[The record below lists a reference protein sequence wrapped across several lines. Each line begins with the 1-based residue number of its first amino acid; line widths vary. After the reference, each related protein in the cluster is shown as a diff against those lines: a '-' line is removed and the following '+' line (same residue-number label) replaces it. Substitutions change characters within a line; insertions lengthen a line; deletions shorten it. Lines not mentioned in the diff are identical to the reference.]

1 MAPHPIR
8 PSRALC
14 LALLPFLCLAALP
27 AAARD
32 LHPHIEQLPNGLTVM
47 ILEDHAQPLVSTQ
60 MVYRVGG
67 RTENA
72 GETGLAHFVEH
83 MAYRASEN
91 FPDTDVVSRIY
102 AAGGEWHGYTWIDET
117 AFFATVPADRL
128 DLLLAIE
135 ADRMARLLIP
145 AAEMEAERGAVLTE
159 LHSYENDPASRLND
173 AVIAASFVEH
183 PYRNNVIGW
192 ETDVQ
197 RISRDDIVAFYRLH
211 YVPANAVLAVV
222 GDVDGARAMEL
233 IHQHFDGIPSGAR
246 TPLPR
251 SIEPPQLGERRVEL
265 QGGGKQS
272 WFQISYRAPAASD
285 PDYPAFLL
293 LQAVLSGSDGASFR
307 QDEEPIAAR
316 PGTRLHDAG
325 EGVHEVRSF
334 LAPTA
339 LPYIFSLSGSADAAA
354 QTARVEEGIEKRIAD
369 LRDHPVPAAELATA
383 RRSLLDALML
393 DDETTEDAA
402 HQMSYFAAIGA
413 FPVLRRLPELVAAVT
428 AEDLQ
433 RVAAGRLQPWQ
444 RTIGWVH
451 PGAPLAAAQIPVLTA
466 PPSPPSVEPG
476 IGKTT
481 PEDRLPAVRKLRNGV
496 GLIAR
501 RLSRVPGGVLRVVV
515 PGNSLSF
522 GEAVAAEPDEP
533 SWRHTSITVRFRA
546 GDLARAVETA
556 RKALL
561 TAKPTP
567 PLDVGGMAD
576 VEDPEARLRL
586 ALRDLLGA
594 VPAPPPGGPLTPA
607 VIVAVGDFDETAAL
621 RLLEKAFEKLPARRS
636 LPPAPLQVQ
645 KTAETIALPGMAQSE
660 IGYAVPAAASP
671 PSDALAWRLLLYIM
685 SHGYE
690 GRLGKDL
697 IARRGLLY
705 FIDSRYDADGRSAWI
720 SLVTGV
726 NPDKLEAARA
736 RFAELMDQLR
746 QEPPTAAEVEEAKQ
760 HLIGRRATAPMSDEE
775 ISAAYA
781 REWIEE
787 GRLLDDTEFARRVRA
802 VTRDRVL
809 ALVPRFLAGAT
820 AVVDV
825 ADPHPQ
831 PP

>member
-1 MAPHPIR
+1 
-8 PSRALC
+8 
-14 LALLPFLCLAALP
+14 
-27 AAARD
+27 
-32 LHPHIEQLPNGLTVM
+32 M

-60 MVYRVGG
+60 MLYRVGG
-67 RTENA
+67 RTESS

-83 MAYRASEN
+83 MAYRATEH

-117 AFFATVPADRL
+117 AFFETVPADRL
-128 DLLLAIE
+128 DLVLAIE
-135 ADRMARLLIP
+135 ADRMARLQIP

-159 LHSYENDPASRLND
+159 LHSYENDPASRLYD
-173 AVIAASFVEH
+173 AVIAAAFVEH

-192 ETDVQ
+192 ETDVE
-197 RISRDDIVAFYRLH
+197 RITRDEIVAFYHRH

-222 GDVDGARAMEL
+222 GDVDGAKAMEL
-233 IHQHFDGIPSGAR
+233 IHKHFDGIPGGER

-251 SIEPPQLGERRVEL
+251 SIEPPQLGERRVDL
-265 QGGGKQS
+265 HGGGGQA

-293 LQAVLSGSDGASFR
+293 LQAVLSGSSGASFR
-307 QDEEPIAAR
+307 QDEEPFTAR
-316 PGTRLHDAG
+316 PDTRLHGVGD
-325 EGVHEVRSF
+325 GVHEIRTF
-334 LAPTA
+334 FAPTA
-339 LPYIFSLSGSADAAA
+339 LPYAFSLSGSADPAA
-354 QTARVEEGIEKRIAD
+354 QPARVEEAIEKRIAG
-369 LRDHPVPAAELATA
+369 LRDHPVPAGELAAA

-402 HQMSYFAAIGA
+402 HQMSYFEAIGA

-433 RVAAGRLQPWQ
+433 RLAAARLQPWQ
-444 RTIGWVH
+444 RTLGWVH
-451 PGAPLAAAQIPVLTA
+451 PGAPLTAVKTPVLP
-466 PPSPPSVEPG
+466 PPSPEPPRAEPAERG
-476 IGKTT
+476 
-481 PEDRLPAVRKLRNGV
+481 PEDRLPAVKKLRNGV

-501 RLSRVPGGVLRVVV
+501 RLSRVPGGILRVVV
-515 PGNSLSF
+515 PGDAISF
-522 GEAVAAEPDEP
+522 AEDVDAEPDEP
-533 SWRHTSITVRFRA
+533 SWRHTSIEIRFRA
-546 GDLARAVETA
+546 GELEQAVETA
-556 RKALL
+556 RKALE
-561 TAKPTP
+561 TAKPAP
-567 PLDVGGMAD
+567 PLDASTI
-576 VEDPEARLRL
+576 EDPETRLRL

-594 VPAPPPGGPLTPA
+594 VPAPPPNGPLTPA
-607 VIVAVGDFDETAAL
+607 VIVAVGDLDEAEAL
-621 RLLEKAFEKLPARRS
+621 CLLEKAFGKLPARRP
-636 LPPAPLQVQ
+636 LPLATLQVQ
-645 KTAETIALPGMAQSE
+645 KTAETIALPDRAQSE
-660 IGYAVPAAASP
+660 IGYTVSAPASVS
-671 PSDALAWRLLLYIM
+671 SDPLAWRLLLYIM

-705 FIDSRYDADGRSAWI
+705 YIDSRYDSDGRSAWI

-736 RFAELMDQLR
+736 RFAELMDHLR
-746 QEPPTAAEVEEAKQ
+746 LEPPTAAEVEEAQQ

-787 GRLLDDTEFARRVRA
+787 GRLLDDADFARRVHT
-802 VTRDRVL
+802 VTRDQVL
-809 ALVPRFLAGAT
+809 TLVPRFLAGAT

-825 ADPHPQ
+825 APLLP
-831 PP
+831 

>member
-1 MAPHPIR
+1 MT
-8 PSRALC
+8 ALRSSLFALAC
-14 LALLPFLCLAALP
+14 LAVSLP

-32 LHPHIEQLPNGLTVM
+32 LRPHVEQLPNGLTVM

-60 MVYRVGG
+60 MIYRAGG
-67 RTENA
+67 RTENP

-83 MAYRASEN
+83 MAYRATEN

-128 DLLLAIE
+128 DLVLAIE

-159 LHSYENDPASRLND
+159 LHGYENDPASRLSD

-183 PYRNNVIGW
+183 PYRNNIIGW

-197 RISRDDIVAFYRLH
+197 RITRDEIVAFYRSH
-211 YVPANAVLAVV
+211 YAPANAVLAVV
-222 GDVDGARAMEL
+222 GDVDGARMMEL
-233 IHQHFDGIPSGAR
+233 VHAHFDGIPGGAR

-251 SIEPPQLGERRVEL
+251 AIEPPQLGERRVDL
-265 QGGGKQS
+265 QGGGGQA

-293 LQAVLSGSDGASFR
+293 LQAVLSGSSGASFR
-307 QDEEPIAAR
+307 QDEEPFTAR
-316 PGTRLHDAG
+316 PGTRLYNVGA
-325 EGVHEVRSF
+325 GVHEVRTF
-334 LAPTA
+334 CAPTA
-339 LPYIFSLSGSADAAA
+339 LPYVFSLSGTAEPSAPGL
-354 QTARVEEGIEKRIAD
+354 RIEEEIEKRIAG
-369 LRDHPVPAAELATA
+369 LRDQPVPGDELERA
-383 RRSLLDALML
+383 RRGLLDALML

-402 HQMSYFAAIGA
+402 HQMSYYEAIGA
-413 FPVLRRLPELVAAVT
+413 FEVLRRLPELVTAVT

-444 RTIGWVH
+444 RTLGWVH
-451 PGAPLAAAQIPVLTA
+451 PGAPLSAAKTPVLT
-466 PPSPPSVEPG
+466 PPPPRPRTVDHGES
-476 IGKTT
+476 K
-481 PEDRLPAVRKLRNGV
+481 PEDRLPAVKTLRNGV

-515 PGNSLSF
+515 PGDSISF
-522 GEAVAAEPDEP
+522 AEDVDAEPDEP
-533 SWRHTSITVRFRA
+533 SWRHTSITIRFRA
-546 GDLARAVETA
+546 GELAQAVETA
-556 RKALL
+556 RKALE
-561 TAKPTP
+561 TAKPAP
-567 PLDVGGMAD
+567 PLAAAGI
-576 VEDPEARLRL
+576 EDPEARLRL

-594 VPAPPPGGPLTPA
+594 APAPPLMPLTPA
-607 VIVAVGDFDETAAL
+607 VVVAVGDLDEDEAL
-621 RLLEKAFEKLPARRS
+621 ELLAKAFGKLPARQP
-636 LPPAPLQVQ
+636 LPQAKLRVQ
-645 KTAETIALPGMAQSE
+645 KSAETISLPGMAQSE
-660 IGYAVPAAASP
+660 IGYAVPAPAPTS
-671 PSDALAWRLLLYIM
+671 SDALAWRLLLYIM

-705 FIDSRYDADGRSAWI
+705 YLDSRYDSDGRNAWI

-736 RFAELMDQLR
+736 RFAELMDHLR
-746 QEPPTAAEVEEAKQ
+746 REPPAAAEVEEARQ
-760 HLIGRRATAPMSDEE
+760 HLIGRRATSPMSDEE

-787 GRLLDDTEFARRVRA
+787 GKLLDDAEFARRVRA
-802 VTRDRVL
+802 VTRDQVL

-825 ADPHPQ
+825 TLTP
-831 PP
+831 